1 MRRFGGLDVA
11 IANAGIHIEG
21 ALATMDPEKVERV
34 LEVNLLGVW
43 RTDRAVLSHV
53 IERRGYL
60 LNISSLSALVNVPL
74 MGPYAASKAG
84 VEALTNVLRM
94 ELASTGA
101 RVGCAYFGF
110 IDTDL
115 VRDAFAAPSARLM
128 RQSLPS
134 FVSQPA
140 VNAIERAIA
149 RRSGTRVGAALRAG
163 GIPGTRAAGAAV
175 RTTGDGLPGARRV
188 ARPSPPGHPQPS
200 ENARADGRRRR
211 GRAALRPSPDG
222 P

>member
-43 RTDRAVLSHV
+43 RTDRPVLSHV

-94 ELASTGA
+94 ELASSGA

-140 VNAIERAIA
+140 SLSTAVNAIERAIA
-149 RRSGTRVGAALRAG
+149 RRSGRVWAPRYVLGAYLGRGLLAPLSERRAMGSPVLDEALELARPAT
-163 GIPGTRAAGAAV
+163 PSPRRTQEPMAAV
-175 RTTGDGLPGARRV
+175 G
-188 ARPSPPGHPQPS
+188 
-200 ENARADGRRRR
+200 EDGR
-211 GRAALRPSPDG
+211 L
-222 P
+222 